1 MEKLLKGDK
10 IVLGTCYYPEHWDR
24 KLWKEDLA
32 RMKENGLKAIRIA
45 EFAWSKFEPSE
56 GSYSFG
62 FFDDFMEEA
71 AAADMGVIFC
81 TPTATP
87 PAWLTEAYPEVLNAR
102 IDGVLYRHGG
112 RRHYNYNSPVYQ
124 RFTRRIV
131 EKLGEHYG
139 PHPNV
144 IGWQLDNEL
153 NCQVDVFYSESDTLA
168 FREFLKEKY
177 AALEDLN
184 RAWGNVFWN
193 QEFTAWSEI
202 HVPRPTVSGS
212 ANPGAIL
219 DYIRF
224 VSESCRSYA
233 RLQSGILRKYLKP
246 GDFITT
252 NGMFGNLDNHRMT
265 GESLDFFCYDSYPA
279 FAFAVGNRNFDPA
292 GLNDRRWSQNLSE
305 VRSVSPN
312 FGIMEQQSG
321 PPGSHSGMEG
331 PAPKPGQMTLWTMQS
346 IAHGADYVSYF
357 RWRTCAMGTEI
368 YWHGILDYSNR
379 DNRRLAE
386 LRDIYEKTGSIA
398 AAAGSRYAAAFGV
411 LRDYD
416 NLWDSRI
423 DSWHGRIGGFSES
436 EIFKAAQLSHTPMDY
451 VYLTGSLTLETLKQY
466 PLLFYP
472 HAVILTE
479 ERAALLEAYVRDGGI
494 LVLGC
499 RTGYKDDTGK
509 CPMVKLP
516 GILRDLSGA
525 DVLEYSFT
533 GPGDGM
539 IMADWEGTPLE
550 AAVFNDILAP
560 LGNAKV
566 LGTYQNNYYAGKPA
580 LILNECGKG
589 RVYYFGAAF
598 SASAA
603 LVFLE
608 KLGIASPHRDTVEAD
623 QCCEIA
629 LRRGERGDFLFIL
642 NYAKTPARVNLKKEM
657 KDLYTGRI
665 CSGKIELPPF
675 GTAVYQI

>member
-1 MEKLLKGDK
+1 MEKLLTGDK

-32 RMKENGLKAIRIA
+32 RMKENGIKAIRIA
-45 EFAWSKFEPSE
+45 EFAWSKFEPAE
-56 GSYSFG
+56 GAYTFG
-62 FFDDFMEEA
+62 FFDDFMEFA
-71 AAADMGVIFC
+71 GVADMGVIFC

-124 RFTRRIV
+124 SFTRRIV

-168 FREFLKEKY
+168 YREFLKKKY
-177 AALEDLN
+177 ATLEELN

-202 HVPRPTVSGS
+202 HVPRPTVSDS
-212 ANPGAIL
+212 TNPSAIL

-224 VSESCRSYA
+224 ISESCRSYA
-233 RLQSGILRKYLKP
+233 KLQSDILRRYLKP

-279 FAFAVGNRNFDPA
+279 FAFSFRNENFNPGD
-292 GLNDRRWSQNLSE
+292 LNDRRWSQSLSE
-305 VRSVSPN
+305 IRSISPN

-321 PPGSHSGMEG
+321 PPGSHSGMEA

-368 YWHGILDYSNR
+368 YWHGILDYSSR

-386 LRDIYEKTGSIA
+386 VKDIYEKTQSIA
-398 AAAGSRYAAAFGV
+398 AVAGSRYTAAFGV
-411 LRDYD
+411 LKDYD
-416 NLWDSRI
+416 NIWDSQI
-423 DSWHGRIGGFSES
+423 DSWHRRFGRFSES
-436 EIFKAAQLSHTPMDY
+436 EIFRAAQLSHTPMDY
-451 VYLTGSLTLETLKQY
+451 VYITESPDLETLKPY
-466 PLLFYP
+466 PVLFYP
-472 HAVILTE
+472 HPVILKKE
-479 ERAALLEAYVRDGGI
+479 VVEVLESYVREGGT

-509 CPMVKLP
+509 CPMVNLP
-516 GILRDLSGA
+516 GLLQNLSGV
-525 DVLEYSFT
+525 DVLEYSFV
-533 GPGDGM
+533 GPDDGQ

-560 LGNAKV
+560 LGNARV

-580 LILNECGKG
+580 LICNEYGKG

-598 SASAA
+598 SAAA
-603 LVFLE
+603 VLVFLE
-608 KLGIASPHRDTVEAD
+608 KLGIVNPHRDIVEAD
-623 QCCEIA
+623 TCCEVA
-629 LRRGERGDFLFIL
+629 LRRGGRGNFLFVL
-642 NYAKTPARVNLKKEM
+642 NYAKTTAQVTLKKEM
-657 KDLYTGRI
+657 TDLYTGRS
-665 CSGKIELPPF
+665 CSGKVELPPF

>member
-1 MEKLLKGDK
+1 MERLLTGDK

-24 KLWKEDLA
+24 KLWKDDLA
-32 RMKENGLKAIRIA
+32 RMKETGIKAIRIA
-45 EFAWSKFEPSE
+45 EFAWSKFEPVE
-56 GSYSFG
+56 GGYTFG
-62 FFDDFMEEA
+62 FFDEFMEFAE
-71 AAADMGVIFC
+71 AADMGVIFC

-112 RRHYNYNSPVYQ
+112 RRHYNYNSPVYR
-124 RFTRRIV
+124 RFTRNIV
-131 EKLGEHYG
+131 EKMGEHYG

-144 IGWQLDNEL
+144 IGWQLDNEF
-153 NCQVDVFYSESDTLA
+153 NCHVDVFYSESDTLA
-168 FREFLKEKY
+168 YREFLKKKY
-177 AALEDLN
+177 TTLEELN
-184 RAWGNVFWN
+184 GAWGNAFWN
-193 QEFTAWSEI
+193 QEFTDWSEI
-202 HVPRPTVSGS
+202 HVPRPTVSDLV
-212 ANPGAIL
+212 NPGAIL

-233 RLQSGILRKYLKP
+233 KMQSDILRKYLKP

-252 NGMFGNLDNHRMT
+252 NGMFGNLDNHKMT

-279 FAFAVGNRNFDPA
+279 LAFYFRNGNGNPGD
-292 GLNDRRWSQNLSE
+292 LNDRRWSQNLSE
-305 VRSVSPN
+305 VRSISLN
-312 FGIMEQQSG
+312 FGVMEQQSG
-321 PPGSHSGMEG
+321 PPGSHSGMEI
-331 PAPKPGQMTLWTMQS
+331 PAPKPGQMTLWTIQS

-357 RWRTCAMGTEI
+357 RWRTCAMGAEI

-386 LRDIYEKTGSIA
+386 VRDIYEKTKNIA
-398 AAAGSRYAAAFGV
+398 TVAGSRYVAAFGV
-411 LRDYD
+411 LKDYD

-423 DSWHGRIGGFSES
+423 DSWRGRFDGFSES
-436 EIFKAAQLSHTPMDY
+436 EIFQAAQLSHTPMDY
-451 VYLTGSLTLETLKQY
+451 IYFTESLNLETLKQY
-466 PLLFYP
+466 PVLFYP
-472 HAVILTE
+472 HAVILNK
-479 ERAALLEAYVRDGGI
+479 ERIDLLESYVKDGGI

-516 GILRDLSGA
+516 GLLQNLSGV
-525 DVLEYSFT
+525 DVLEYSFV
-533 GPGDGM
+533 GPDDGK
-539 IMADWEGTPLE
+539 IMTDWEGTPLE
-550 AAVFNDILAP
+550 AAVFNDVLAP

-580 LILNECGKG
+580 LIRNEYGKG
-589 RVYYFGAAF
+589 MVYYFGAAF
-598 SASAA
+598 SCATV

-608 KLGIASPHRDTVEAD
+608 KLEIANPHKDIVEAD
-623 QCCEIA
+623 TCCEIA
-629 LRRGERGDFLFIL
+629 LRRGDRGNFLFVL
-642 NYAKTPARVNLKKEM
+642 NYAKTTTQVTLKKEM
-657 KDLYTGRI
+657 KNLYTGRI